1 MHKALNCYECFVAF
15 VSDVSGC
22 VSISA
27 FGSLICVPVGIA
39 SSAVGNCAST
49 AWIKKHKPIVTNQEK
64 KRGRIVLLVKTK
76 SNSVEV
82 LISKALINSYTMHDE
97 FVSVKN
103 VLREYNEMRNKL
115 KILKLLSLCN
125 TLYKI
130 TDLSRASYVKN
141 GVEAVV
147 DNDDILWLMK
157 NL

>member
-1 MHKALNCYECFVAF
+1 M
-15 VSDVSGC
+15 
-22 VSISA
+22 
-27 FGSLICVPVGIA
+27 
-39 SSAVGNCAST
+39 
-49 AWIKKHKPIVTNQEK
+49 
-64 KRGRIVLLVKTK
+64 LLVKTK

-103 VLREYNEMRNKL
+103 VLREYNEMKNNS
-115 KILKLLSLCN
+115 KILKLLSLSLCN

-157 NL
+157 KL